1 MQIKKNLAK
10 NLILTDKE
18 NNKYFSNEAVLDFSN
33 KKLQLKILKFI
44 LPKSGDLGEHARLK
58 GNSMISNEDSTII
71 KKGIFTTCKQNDK
84 CPPWSIQ
91 SKEIE
96 HDKKNKLIKYGKAW
110 LNFYDVPVFIFQ
122 KFSPRSNC

>member
-1 MQIKKNLAK
+1 M
-10 NLILTDKE
+10 
-18 NNKYFSNEAVLDFSN
+18 AVLDFSN
-33 KKLQLKILKFI
+33 NEIAAKDIKVYFA
-44 LPKSGDLGEHARLK
+44 KSGDLGEHARLK

-110 LNFYDVPVFIFQ
+110 LNFYDVPVFYFP
-122 KFSPRSNC
+122 KFFHPDPTVKRQSGFLMPSVTILPILETH